1 MNICEAQVFFA
12 NLILNGEQKKISE
25 KVMKN
30 ISERLEFLE
39 GVGLGYM
46 TLSRRANTLSG

>member
-12 NLILNGEQKKISE
+12 NLILNGEQKKIAE

-30 ISERLEFLE
+30 IS
-39 GVGLGYM
+39 
-46 TLSRRANTLSG
+46 TLKTNKNGK